1 MELAMNN
8 VLQYPLPGK
17 AMKPGRLRP
26 LLMAL
31 GIAGVFASIGTP
43 SIADATDA
51 PRRPNIVVILGDDL
65 GYSDMGAF
73 GSEIKTPNLD
83 ALANDGVRFSN
94 FYTHASCSPTRAMLL
109 SGVDTHLNGLGNM
122 DEWTAPNQRGAVG
135 YEGYLNNRVATLPQL
150 LRGAGYHTYMVGKW
164 HLGKAPE
171 QIPAA
176 RGFERDF
183 SLLDGAG
190 SYWDMTNFTAASP
203 QSVFT
208 EDGRYLT
215 SLPKDYYATK
225 TYTDKLIGY
234 IDANRGDGK
243 PFFAY
248 VAHQAPHDP
257 YHLPKEWRSRH
268 VGEYDKGWDAVR
280 QERLKRQVELG
291 IMPAGTQLA
300 ERMWFVPDPIVLAPA
315 SRAVLGKKMELYA
328 GMVEN
333 LDFHIGRLIDHLKK
347 IGEYENTIF
356 VVFGDNG
363 AEGTDLFKMIAGTP
377 GTRDYLFAAI
387 NWSQT
392 HPNAWGDPG
401 SYVGYGPM
409 WAQVSMTPF
418 SQYKGWL
425 AEGGIRNA
433 LIVSGPG
440 VARTKGSLNQ
450 GLMHVADLMPTLLEI
465 AGTRYPAT
473 LDGRELPALM
483 GKSWGPMLAGK
494 VDSPRTGQDF
504 LAWELF
510 GNRALRQG
518 DWKLRWQYKPYG
530 KAAWELF
537 NLATDPVERKDLA
550 AENPDKVR
558 ALLTLWDGYVKA
570 NNVVLPSRSTFET
583 LEDQLP
589 PRTPDDPGYP
599 PLIYKRQFVP
609 PKELLADPKP

>member
-1 MELAMNN
+1 MMGDGRRMAGTAAGHFWPHEWLKGACLVGLAAAL
-8 VLQYPLPGK
+8 VASPL
-17 AMKPGRLRP
+17 AH
-26 LLMAL
+26 A
-31 GIAGVFASIGTP
+31 A
-43 SIADATDA
+43 DA
-51 PRRPNIVVILGDDL
+51 PRRPNIVIILGDDL
-65 GYSDMGAF
+65 GYADIGAF
-73 GSEIKTPNLD
+73 GSEIRTPSLD
-83 ALANDGVRFSN
+83 LLAKEGVRFTN
-94 FYTHASCSPTRAMLL
+94 FYTHASCSPTRSVLL
-109 SGVDTHLNGLGNM
+109 SGVDTHRNGLGNM
-122 DEWTAPNQRGAVG
+122 DEWTAPNQRGLPG
-135 YEGYLNNRVATLPQL
+135 YEGYLNERVATLPQL
-150 LRGAGYHTYMVGKW
+150 LRDAGYHSYMVGKW
-164 HLGKAPE
+164 HLGKAPA

-190 SYWDMTNFTAASP
+190 SYWDMTNFTAATP
-203 QSVFT
+203 RSVFT

-215 SLPKDYYATK
+215 KLPKDYYATK

-234 IDANRGDGK
+234 IDANHGDGK

-248 VAHQAPHDP
+248 VSHQAPHDP
-257 YHLPKEWRSRH
+257 YHLPRGWRGRH

-280 QERLKRQVELG
+280 QARLARQIELG
-291 IMPAGTQLA
+291 VTPEGTQLS
-300 ERMWFVPDPIVLAPA
+300 ERMWFVPDPVLLAPA

-333 LDFHIGRLIDHLKK
+333 LDFHVGRLIDHLKS

-356 VVFGDNG
+356 IVFGDNG
-363 AEGTDLFKMIAGTP
+363 AEGTDLFAMISGTP
-377 GTRDYLFAAI
+377 GSRDYLFAAK

-433 LIVSGPG
+433 LIVSGPA
-440 VARTKGSLNQ
+440 VKRPKGSVNH

-465 AGTRYPAT
+465 AGTSYPKAHG
-473 LDGRELPALM
+473 GRELPPLL
-483 GKSWGPMLAGK
+483 GKSWGPVLAGQAE
-494 VDSPRTGQDF
+494 SPRTSQSY

-510 GNRALRQG
+510 GNRAVRQG
-518 DWKLRWQYKPYG
+518 EWKLRWEYRPFG
-530 KAAWELF
+530 KGQWELY
-537 NLATDPVERKDLA
+537 NLATDPAERKDLA
-550 AENPDKVR
+550 AENPKKVR
-558 ALLTLWDGYVKA
+558 ALVALWDEYVRT
-570 NNVVLPSRSTFET
+570 NNVVLPSRSVFET

-599 PLIYKRQFVP
+599 PLTSKRQFVP
-609 PKELLADPKP
+609 PKDLLAEPEEVR